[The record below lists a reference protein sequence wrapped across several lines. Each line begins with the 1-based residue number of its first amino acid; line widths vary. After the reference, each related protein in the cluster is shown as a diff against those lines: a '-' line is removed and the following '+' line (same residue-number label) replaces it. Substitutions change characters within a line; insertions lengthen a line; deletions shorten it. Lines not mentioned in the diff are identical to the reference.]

1 MSDLTAENARL
12 KAELDKFQGNEPAGL
27 WDKYRVLRKYRHGST
42 LVEGAF
48 VLLPEKDP
56 AALVALKVYAAESDN
71 PTLSAD
77 IDAWVERIEAAES
90 IQPPG

>member
-1 MSDLTAENARL
+1 MPNTDDLTAENARL

-56 AALVALKVYAAESDN
+56 AALVALQAYAGATQN
-71 PTLSAD
+71 ATLRAD
-77 IDAWVERIEAAES
+77 IEEWISQIESALEE
-90 IQPPG
+90 